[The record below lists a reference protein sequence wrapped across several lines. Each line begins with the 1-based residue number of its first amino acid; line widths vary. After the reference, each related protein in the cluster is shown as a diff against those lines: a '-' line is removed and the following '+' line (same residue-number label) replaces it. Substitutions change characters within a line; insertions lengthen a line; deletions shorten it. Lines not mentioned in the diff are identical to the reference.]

1 MRARGLDRP
10 AAVALAALAAACSS
24 SPAATQ
30 GTGGMS
36 QGTGGMTQGTGGMV
50 SKPPPVDNAGKSIER
65 SPDAAHPGYE
75 VVPGWLK
82 LPPGEAVGQAVGVEV
97 DSHNHVFFFHRAD
110 RGWGNTT
117 IIDKPT
123 IFMVDGDSGEILAEL
138 GAGLFLVPHGLT
150 VDHDDNL
157 WVTDV
162 GQSLVFKLSHEGA
175 VLAIVGAG
183 NACACPGEADAF
195 NMPTD
200 VAVAPGGDIY
210 VSDGYG
216 NSRVAELTP
225 AGAVSLQWGEE
236 GIAPGQ
242 FHLPHGVAFDG
253 RLYVADR
260 ANARIQIFDADGAL
274 LDVWSGPTIGRPWG
288 LAIGADHH
296 VFLIDGGDQIDA
308 HPAGRAVELDHDGDV
323 VTTWGTFGSAEGQFD
338 AGHAI
343 SVGPD
348 GSVYVVEQVGKR
360 IQKFRPVPTP

>member
-1 MRARGLDRP
+1 MGAVDLARY
-10 AAVALAALAAACSS
+10 ATVLAALATACSS
-24 SPAATQ
+24 SPAAIQ
-30 GTGGMS
+30 GSGGTI
-36 QGTGGMTQGTGGMV
+36 QGSGGATTT
-50 SKPPPVDNAGKSIER
+50 PLPPVDNAGKSIER

-110 RGWGNTT
+110 RGWGNPT

-123 IFMVDGDSGEILAEL
+123 IFMVDGDSGEILAEM
-138 GAGLFLVPHGLT
+138 GQGLFMVPHGLT
-150 VDHDDNL
+150 VDQDDNL

-175 VLAIVGAG
+175 VLETVGAG
-183 NACACPGEADAF
+183 NACMCPGQADAF

-200 VAVAPGGDIY
+200 VAISPGGDVY

-225 AGAVSLQWGEE
+225 QGEVALQWGEE
-236 GIAPGQ
+236 GLAPGQ

-260 ANARIQIFDADGAL
+260 ANARIQIFDAGGAL

-288 LAIGADHH
+288 VAIGAQHH
-296 VFLIDGGDQIDA
+296 VFIIDGGDQIDA
-308 HPAGRAVELDHDGDV
+308 HPAGRAVELDHEGNV
-323 VTTWGTFGSAEGQFD
+323 VTTWGTFGSAEGQFN

-343 SVGPD
+343 SVAPD

-360 IQKFRPVPTP
+360 IQKFRPAPP